1 MALSELFE
9 EKITPALA
17 EEKLL
22 DQGYHECDVCAE
34 GYEGSKAWGGCKK
47 HPDHSDFTP
56 ASQFHPGL
64 LPPPYNSD
72 PDVIELVRQQIELTV
87 RLRVRHTSQM
97 RPDGYCFSNFRGRNV
112 THTGSGIVFSALYKF
127 PRDPED
133 NKAPDPCPCQDCD
146 DAVLPDR
153 RKLEWWKIEVRTV
166 KHVVFDTEEA
176 KTTTADLYLDLP
188 GQMGSKHQLHGLLA
202 PSSHYDGDITR
213 MIMATHDEAVG
224 QSLSSACKHFDL
236 LSAKLLMKH
245 RDPARFPLY
254 TVICS
259 HPHGCSKQITVGQR
273 IERMVVNEKVEG
285 AQPNEEWTEY
295 VYTTPTCQGSSG
307 APVVLLG
314 RDKISG
320 RQWNIISHVHRQ
332 ALPTGQGH
340 SGMTLECF
348 VNTDQ
353 PVDNNNSRF
362 FPI

>member
-1 MALSELFE
+1 MALSALFE
-9 EKITPALA
+9 EKITPAIA

-34 GYEGSKAWGGCKK
+34 GYEGSKAWKECKK
-47 HPDHSDFTP
+47 HPDHRYFTP

-64 LPPPYNSD
+64 LPPPYDSD
-72 PDVIELVRQQIELTV
+72 PEVAELVRQQIELTV
-87 RLRVRHTSQM
+87 RLRVRHTSKM

-112 THTGSGIVFSALYKF
+112 PHTGSGIVLATLYKF
-127 PRDPED
+127 PRAVED
-133 NKAPDPCPCQDCD
+133 NEAPYLCPCQDCD
-146 DAVLPDR
+146 DAVLPAR
-153 RKLEWWKIEVRTV
+153 RKLEWWSVQVQTA

-188 GQMGSKHQLHGLLA
+188 GQKGSKHQLHGLSA
-202 PSSHYDGDITR
+202 ASTHIDGDIAR
-213 MIMATHDEAVG
+213 IAMATHDEAVG
-224 QSLSSACKHFDL
+224 QSLSGACKHFGIL
-236 LSAKLLMKH
+236 TAKLLSKH
-245 RDPARFPLY
+245 RDPTRFPLY

-259 HPHGCSKQITVGQR
+259 HPHGCSKQITIGQR
-273 IERMVVNEKVEG
+273 IERIIVNEKVEG
-285 AQPNEEWTEY
+285 AQPDEEWTEY

-320 RQWNIISHVHRQ
+320 RQWCKLTHVHRQ

-340 SGMTLECF
+340 SGMTLECL

-353 PVDNNNSRF
+353 PVNRNSLTL
-362 FPI
+362 PL